1 MGETLQVDQIP
12 KQEGSSL
19 QPNQKPVALV
29 TGSSGGLGRMAAEV
43 LAEAG
48 WSLAAH
54 FRNHQEPAQEMV
66 DQLAAKGRQAH
77 LFQADVNRRD
87 QALQLVR
94 DVEDRWGRLDALIHA
109 VGPFIRERRR
119 FADYDLDAVDEL
131 VDGNLKSALY
141 MTHASLPL
149 LRRSGYGRIILFGF
163 GRAGEAPAWPDR
175 APYAAAKTGLVSFV
189 KSLSVEEAPFGVT
202 VNMVCPGDIVG
213 ENKLKRILEVEGV
226 RDEETPLGR
235 PGSGEDV
242 ARVIRFLCERESGF
256 VTGNM
261 IQVTGG
267 LDVIHPISKA

>member
-1 MGETLQVDQIP
+1 M
-12 KQEGSSL
+12 

-29 TGSSGGLGRMAAEV
+29 TGSSGGLGRVAAEV

-54 FRNHQEPAQEMV
+54 FRKNQESAREMV

-77 LFQADVNRRD
+77 LFQADVSRRD
-87 QALQLVR
+87 EALQLVR
-94 DVEDRWGRLDALIHA
+94 GVEERLGRLDALIHA
-109 VGPFIRERRR
+109 VGPFVRERRR
-119 FADYDLDAVDEL
+119 FADYSLGDVDDM

-141 MTHASLPL
+141 MAHASLPL
-149 LRRSGYGRIILFGF
+149 LRRSGCGRIILFGF

-175 APYAAAKTGLVSFV
+175 AAYAAAKTGLVSFV
-189 KSLSVEEAPFGVT
+189 KTLSVEEAPFGVT

-213 ENKLKRILEVEGV
+213 ENKLKRIVEVEGL

-242 ARVIRFLCERESGF
+242 ARVIRFLCEQKSGF
-256 VTGNM
+256 VTGNI

-267 LDVIHPISKA
+267 LDVIHPRSKV